1 MPKKPNLETN
11 NGNEMINFYENK
23 KLKELLTEYHNP
35 HFASHQIRIPARL
48 GIVSA
53 SGGGKTSF
61 VLNLIARMQDTW
73 GKIYVCYKASEPL
86 YEFAEKCIGGDKIQF
101 FTHLSKFPRLNE
113 LEKDK
118 QILCIF
124 DDCVTYDEKTQSV
137 ITEIAIR
144 GRKYGKG
151 VSLCYLTQSFYKVP
165 RLIRLQFSYLIILKL
180 GSRRDTNMIMSECS
194 LGVEKEELLRIYK
207 DATKEKF
214 HFLKIDLET
223 GDENKKFSH
232 NFNSFYEI
240 ESNGDEEIS
249 I

>member
-1 MPKKPNLETN
+1 MPKKSNLENN

-23 KLKELLTEYHNP
+23 KLKEFLTEYQNP

-86 YEFAEKCIGGDKIQF
+86 YEFLAKAIGEDKIQF

-165 RLIRLQFSYLIILKL
+165 RLIRLQFSYLILLKL
-180 GSRRDTNMIMSECS
+180 GSKRDTNMIVGECS

-214 HFLKIDLET
+214 HFLKIDLEN
-223 GDENKKFSH
+223 GEENKKFSH
-232 NFNSFYEI
+232 NWTGFYEI
-240 ESNGDEEIS
+240 EKESDDEKTT
-249 I
+249 